1 MPKIIDTFSAHSLKI
16 LDKNPK
22 EFMDKFV
29 YHLSLYKKDE
39 RTDLGK
45 KFHSLICAYIK
56 NFDVSKMIMELSEKE
71 REIYLNFID
80 KLKDEK
86 SFFIETEYPFLIKEE
101 LNNENYYLTGRFD
114 AIYKKDSEYIIY
126 DWKTL
131 NLPKN
136 PKDDLQSIVYI
147 YALSK
152 IYNTKN
158 IKMRYIS
165 LEKLDF
171 IDVFY
176 DENFDY
182 KNRID
187 EIVEKY
193 KNFTSLQDLSA
204 HF

>member
-16 LDKNPK
+16 LDKNPS
-22 EFMDKFV
+22 EFIDKFV

-56 NFDVSKMIMELSEKE
+56 GLNVSKMLLDLKESERK
-71 REIYLNFID
+71 IYLNFMD
-80 KLKDEK
+80 KLKDNK
-86 SFFIETEYPFLIKEE
+86 NFFIETEYPFLIKEE

-114 AIYKKDSEYIIY
+114 AIYKENNEYIIY

-152 IYNTKN
+152 IFNTKN

-171 IDVFY
+171 ADVFY
-176 DENFDY
+176 DENFNY
-182 KNRID
+182 KKRID

-193 KNFTSLQDLSA
+193 RHSTSLQDLQV